1 MRIQRFF
8 RRKRK
13 RRSKERASF
22 SEKKNKSRFRAVF
35 VCFILAIMILS
46 ASGVYSLDKR
56 LMPSVLTVVDMKSK
70 TKINAVINDSV
81 GEIVK
86 ELGVSSSDFYE
97 RTTDGDGRILSM
109 SVNTLL
115 VNDICSR
122 VAMDVSGK
130 LVTLEKEKISM
141 PLGSLLGI
149 QAFANHGPDY
159 TVTIIPMGNAQ
170 VDYET
175 GFEAVG
181 INQVN
186 FQVWLKVDSV
196 IAVVNPLQRQE
207 ITVTRKVSLVNT
219 VITGE
224 VPSVYLSPSGA
235 SPR

>member
-1 MRIQRFF
+1 M
-8 RRKRK
+8 
-13 RRSKERASF
+13 
-22 SEKKNKSRFRAVF
+22 
-35 VCFILAIMILS
+35 
-46 ASGVYSLDKR
+46 DKR